1 LAAEKAAAAQAAAAE
16 AAAEAAAKAA
26 EAAAEEAAAAQ
37 AAAEKVAAEKA
48 AAEEAAAA
56 QAAANLQA
64 AQALAP
70 AAASQLLGAKSAFSS
85 SKSVLQSEKVVKIN
99 SEPILQTPQT
109 SLSINNPPSLGA
121 VTNKLDKT
129 AAERVYD
136 EQVKEILE
144 ESAASD
150 ETEPR
155 QIIISSD
162 FVAPQTPA
170 TSFRAPCDMV
180 KASQT
185 LNAMQQAARALQG
198 AVKVSKDP
206 DLQAT
211 FAISEQADQL
221 SSAMN
226 TASVPSKLHAIQLQQ
241 LADKEPLPSIK
252 PVADVDRVLAIG
264 TNATGGET
272 ETEMEEL
279 LNTRRDDDAIK
290 RVADSAQHAQN
301 VVYFDKN
308 NLSQAVGAIMYAR
321 SGRALL
327 VLFAERAQYDTC
339 VTSSGEPA
347 RLPEV
352 LGEREDLNLLSET
365 DKSQV
370 MTAVKQI
377 QNELTQ
383 QARDQREI
391 LRLMVVELEKAKE
404 VVETEI
410 RQNPGAARQTVYH
423 AAQLNFKRAE
433 ARRKREVAETV
444 LLRRDGDDAIA
455 DKQAV
460 QIAKELRSSAEVL
473 ESEIAAMELQ
483 AIETGAELEKYHK
496 ARESFQLA
504 KFQAS
509 DLLNAETLKN
519 YRDLKEKIRNA
530 EIDHGVAR
538 AKDAI
543 ARKKFEQTYAL
554 KAVDENQEDKVLHN
568 DSESLCR
575 SYVTSARN
583 ANVSIDDDLQKLSSE
598 CTDTYGTV
606 KVTES
611 ELKRLNLE
619 MQRPDNVKISKLIQT
634 QTEFQ
639 TAERVRYQ
647 VPTMHLEID
656 GVAVNNTSTQR
667 AAAAVRIN
675 QRIYYIPV
683 SADAMEIRT
692 SANERQSLL
701 MSVRGVGSVHTP
713 FAVQMPSNKS
723 LSREITSLTEIA
735 VQLQVY
741 SDPDCTQKAES
752 IAVQLQRGGTIESD
766 AGDQWKACMVREQLN
781 HDVQALLGDA
791 DPDAKLLTCLEQY
804 KAISQTTLEQDTRFV
819 STDGQSASMVL
830 TSSRSVPRLS
840 RACTPLLTALRQ
852 YEQIYHELQRLRSQ
866 KDYYKQF
873 DPESILQFASA
884 AHQREDMTHD
894 TVERTLGA
902 HARYVLQPDSVTFT
916 EKLTRA
922 KANVAKHV
930 SSNVSKSLGTVFGLQ
945 EADVGTNISQ
955 ALDTAQDYIASAAE
969 NVMSGETTE
978 RTLEAIT
985 TALEGVTGNNR
996 TDFDPTNVVGSL
1008 FPGSVRESKRL
1019 QEIAAQKGDTFDDRC
1034 GNWRD
1039 LPTFNST
1046 SRDMGK
1052 CLPVQLSS
1060 IPVSTDVDSI
1070 DPKMFRKDGG
1080 KGWLRDF
1087 KDYNS
1092 FKAIAFPLF
1101 IPDKGATVPD
1111 VITKD
1116 PQHSLQCDA
1125 TAAGMAAGS
1134 AMGAVTGVVL
1144 REGSKVAVSKGLQA
1158 GALGVAAAAT
1168 GVSATLGLPALVGA
1182 AALNYKLGGI
1192 GAAAKRSFGEESVL
1206 TQAASAVENVGSSAS
1221 QLAENLSSKIVSD
1234 RFTAASAGA
1243 VAGAAAYS
1251 RFKASTCVARYA
1263 CANVLELH
1271 KMIHDPT
1278 ARDAEG
1284 RVTNFVR
1291 RGLILAAQQEQI
1303 EIDRKLLELDRVYKE
1318 NRGRKLRYED
1328 TGFWQAQKTYDS
1340 LWYQTQQK
1348 AIIALQRYPDI
1359 ADLERAMDK
1368 YFTPQEVA
1376 YIDLWYNDYQKL
1388 IAMISG
1394 CNDGSSLKRKDVNQ
1408 LMLIA
1413 NNMTAAE
1420 SLDAPTTAHWD
1431 IATSILKGVIGVGF
1445 GLGVGASIGTLG
1457 AAAGLMSLG
1466 AGSTLGTIVG
1476 LSAYFGPLQK
1486 ISNANLLPLLTVIL
1500 QIGRTASCAMI
1511 AFWVMAM
1518 LLTSD
1523 SKMDISMW
1531 RIFRSFAQHALTN
1544 SVSKIAMN
1552 LVRVLSGEQ
1561 TYDTSSVNVS
1571 RARES
1576 CANWTISSAFKCL
1589 PEVTMY
1595 IFMTL
1600 GTNLALFGAAYDAAS
1615 GSGAGDV
1622 VSKICSVVFVLAGN
1636 MLSFG
1641 FQNFATS
1648 TLAVKYYT
1656 IFMVLGTT
1664 AVQNGMAVLENYWNG
1679 TNSTVKSVAE
1689 TGLLYKFTNDAYA
1702 CMGIGDDNNG
1712 MDLDQCLSV
1721 GTSFA
1726 IYSDLAGGVVSQLSG
1741 KRRGGG
1747 VVAWVATA
1755 TNHPLSKLFFKGNLL
1770 RELLELLYSIVQNKV
1785 AGSDNAQMFSG
1796 NDSNNGLFAT
1806 LTNPTLVDKFVLRVQ
1821 SGALCSA
1828 VSARKQHQCQRL
1840 IKSLTKAVDLYW
1852 FVKEGTQLAAD
1863 VAMLYSM
1870 LQAAAHS
1877 SRQECLAPSW
1887 TTPWQSI
1894 YTDGATAFAE
1904 KRGAQGVFD
1913 FVDRRK
1919 RLTDFL
1925 GYEHDTYLHGFAARS
1940 KCGRAWIGT
1949 TSYVNNESKIIG
1961 GVLGAGVHAS
1971 AGQATQSDM
1980 QMLAQVSQWATQD
1993 ANQDAAF
2000 DEYKALLSVCGNSDG
2015 NQKNCAETVGED
2027 YEKIK
2032 SGQQELTKEYL
2043 KSKLRSGQDTGG
2055 KGTMKARNKPTVFS
2069 KNQAR
2074 VLDTAT
2080 QDLLLDDSRLG
2091 EIDFTKELPDADR
2104 QYLRSQLRLLFW
2116 GTGAT
2121 RDSFEETEA
2130 NLDVELDAIIQNMQ
2144 DSKNIAKA
2152 AVELQQLD
2160 GLAQNNGGSGIFSY
2174 MFSVFQPEQVQDN
2187 LQTLTGETSESSQE
2201 TSLFGRIKS
2210 WFASTDINAKDA
2222 QKRAVKA
2229 RELMGITHLL
2239 KFDSRWTDTSEPS
2252 TELDTVLTQ
2261 GNLISQLASKG
2272 MYLSQAAHTHLQEEL
2287 GRTLTESNVQWY
2299 KPVNEITLD
2308 YNNRALQALAETA
2321 RWNNEISAADLARLQ
2336 TYADDLQ
2343 NDQQFDVQQLL
2354 NVHKGR
2360 ANYTQSLFVALGA
2373 AAVGSIGFLTYK
2385 QERELADQAEAQGSY
2400 EESQRINRLAAV
2412 KGAATALGVA
2422 VNAAAYQ
2429 SGQSPNLYA
2438 AATQAVG
2445 STVSAMS
2452 LGYNQRDSLMFGLLL
2467 GTPLHLLNA
2476 TQDSIVLTQAAAS
2489 RLAAR
2494 KTANVQDLRTF
2505 YSTRSRPSEIFS
2517 VLTQPKP
2524 TAQD

>member
-1 LAAEKAAAAQAAAAE
+1 
-16 AAAEAAAKAA
+16 
-26 EAAAEEAAAAQ
+26 
-37 AAAEKVAAEKA
+37 
-48 AAEEAAAA
+48 
-56 QAAANLQA
+56 
-64 AQALAP
+64 
-70 AAASQLLGAKSAFSS
+70 
-85 SKSVLQSEKVVKIN
+85 
-99 SEPILQTPQT
+99 
-109 SLSINNPPSLGA
+109 
-121 VTNKLDKT
+121 
-129 AAERVYD
+129 
-136 EQVKEILE
+136 
-144 ESAASD
+144 
-150 ETEPR
+150 
-155 QIIISSD
+155 
-162 FVAPQTPA
+162 
-170 TSFRAPCDMV
+170 M
-180 KASQT
+180 
-185 LNAMQQAARALQG
+185 
-198 AVKVSKDP
+198 
-206 DLQAT
+206 
-211 FAISEQADQL
+211 
-221 SSAMN
+221 
-226 TASVPSKLHAIQLQQ
+226 
-241 LADKEPLPSIK
+241 
-252 PVADVDRVLAIG
+252 
-264 TNATGGET
+264 
-272 ETEMEEL
+272 
-279 LNTRRDDDAIK
+279 
-290 RVADSAQHAQN
+290 
-301 VVYFDKN
+301 
-308 NLSQAVGAIMYAR
+308 
-321 SGRALL
+321 
-327 VLFAERAQYDTC
+327 
-339 VTSSGEPA
+339 
-347 RLPEV
+347 
-352 LGEREDLNLLSET
+352 
-365 DKSQV
+365 
-370 MTAVKQI
+370 
-377 QNELTQ
+377 
-383 QARDQREI
+383 
-391 LRLMVVELEKAKE
+391 
-404 VVETEI
+404 
-410 RQNPGAARQTVYH
+410 
-423 AAQLNFKRAE
+423 
-433 ARRKREVAETV
+433 
-444 LLRRDGDDAIA
+444 
-455 DKQAV
+455 
-460 QIAKELRSSAEVL
+460 
-473 ESEIAAMELQ
+473 
-483 AIETGAELEKYHK
+483 
-496 ARESFQLA
+496 
-504 KFQAS
+504 
-509 DLLNAETLKN
+509 
-519 YRDLKEKIRNA
+519 
-530 EIDHGVAR
+530 
-538 AKDAI
+538 
-543 ARKKFEQTYAL
+543 
-554 KAVDENQEDKVLHN
+554 
-568 DSESLCR
+568 
-575 SYVTSARN
+575 
-583 ANVSIDDDLQKLSSE
+583 
-598 CTDTYGTV
+598 
-606 KVTES
+606 
-611 ELKRLNLE
+611 
-619 MQRPDNVKISKLIQT
+619 
-634 QTEFQ
+634 
-639 TAERVRYQ
+639 
-647 VPTMHLEID
+647 
-656 GVAVNNTSTQR
+656 
-667 AAAAVRIN
+667 
-675 QRIYYIPV
+675 
-683 SADAMEIRT
+683 
-692 SANERQSLL
+692 
-701 MSVRGVGSVHTP
+701 
-713 FAVQMPSNKS
+713 
-723 LSREITSLTEIA
+723 
-735 VQLQVY
+735 
-741 SDPDCTQKAES
+741 
-752 IAVQLQRGGTIESD
+752 
-766 AGDQWKACMVREQLN
+766 
-781 HDVQALLGDA
+781 
-791 DPDAKLLTCLEQY
+791 
-804 KAISQTTLEQDTRFV
+804 
-819 STDGQSASMVL
+819 
-830 TSSRSVPRLS
+830 
-840 RACTPLLTALRQ
+840 
-852 YEQIYHELQRLRSQ
+852 
-866 KDYYKQF
+866 
-873 DPESILQFASA
+873 
-884 AHQREDMTHD
+884 
-894 TVERTLGA
+894 
-902 HARYVLQPDSVTFT
+902 
-916 EKLTRA
+916 
-922 KANVAKHV
+922 
-930 SSNVSKSLGTVFGLQ
+930 
-945 EADVGTNISQ
+945 
-955 ALDTAQDYIASAAE
+955 
-969 NVMSGETTE
+969 
-978 RTLEAIT
+978 T

-1052 CLPVQLSS
+1052 CLPVQLTS

-1101 IPDKGATVPD
+1101 IPDKGAAVPD

-1125 TAAGMAAGS
+1125 TAAGMAAGA

-1144 REGSKVAVSKGLQA
+1144 RESSKVAISKGLQA
-1158 GALGVAAAAT
+1158 GALGAAAAAT
-1168 GVSATLGLPALVGA
+1168 GVSASLGVPALVGA

-1192 GAAAKRSFGEESVL
+1192 EAAAKRSFGEESAL
-1206 TQAASAVENVGSSAS
+1206 TQAASAVANVGSSAN
-1221 QLAENLSSKIVSD
+1221 QLAEKLSSKIVSD
-1234 RFTAASAGA
+1234 RSTAASAGA

-1271 KMIHDPT
+1271 RMIHDPT
-1278 ARDAEG
+1278 ARDANG

-1303 EIDRKLLELDRVYKE
+1303 EIDRKLLELDRVYKV
-1318 NRGRKLRYED
+1318 NRGKKLRYED
-1328 TGFWQAQKTYDS
+1328 TGFAQAQKTYDS

-1348 AIIALQRYPDI
+1348 AIRALQRYPDI
-1359 ADLERAMDK
+1359 ADLERGMDK
-1368 YFTPQEVA
+1368 YFSAEEVA

-1431 IATSILKGVIGVGF
+1431 IATSIVKGVIGVGF

-1511 AFWVMAM
+1511 AFWVMAL

-1561 TYDTSSVNVS
+1561 TYDTSSVKVS
-1571 RARES
+1571 HARES

-1615 GSGAGDV
+1615 GSGAGDA

-1656 IFMVLGTT
+1656 IFMILGTT
-1664 AVQNGMAVLENYWNG
+1664 AVQNSMAVLESYWNQ
-1679 TNSTVKSVAE
+1679 TNTAVKSVAE

-1741 KRRGGG
+1741 KQRGGG

-1755 TNHPLSKLFFKGNLL
+1755 TNHPLSKLLFKGNLL

-1785 AGSDNAQMFSG
+1785 AGSENAQMFSG
-1796 NDSNNGLFAT
+1796 NESNNGLFAT

-1887 TTPWQSI
+1887 TTPWQSL

-1961 GVLGAGVHAS
+1961 GVLGAAVHAS

-1980 QMLAQVSQWATQD
+1980 QILAQVSQWATQD

-2015 NQKNCAETVGED
+2015 NQKDCAKTVGED

-2032 SGQQELTKEYL
+2032 SGQQELTKAYL

-2055 KGTMKARNKPTVFS
+2055 KGTMRARNKPTIFT

-2091 EIDFTKELPDADR
+2091 EIDFTKDLPDADR
-2104 QYLRSQLRLLFW
+2104 QYLRTQLRLLFW

-2130 NLDVELDAIIQNMQ
+2130 NLDVELDAIIQNMR

-2174 MFSVFQPEQVQDN
+2174 MFSVFQPGQVQDN
-2187 LQTLTGETSESSQE
+2187 LQTLTGESSQE
-2201 TSLFGRIKS
+2201 ASLFGRIKS
-2210 WFASTDINAKDA
+2210 WFASTENDAKNAR
-2222 QKRAVKA
+2222 KRAVKA

-2261 GNLISQLASKG
+2261 GNMISQLASKG

-2287 GRTLTESNVQWY
+2287 GRTLTESNVHWY

-2517 VLTQPKP
+2517 VLTQRKP